1 MAEKGTD
8 TKTNVV
14 SDLFLPKYSNAGS
27 NQSYKQSAHIGSEL
41 ETDANS
47 DKRNSSKMMDDV
59 KGAREGG
66 SRDLEDEYEHTK
78 YNSSDARGFHQ
89 DMHGQKH
96 GHEQEEAEG
105 AAINHANI
113 SSDFDADT
121 SMAVNTGMNTSIST
135 DDHNPNYGIHHPIVG
150 EKQPLPPSLPLSQ
163 SLLVDLEMK
172 TPQKDLLSPPTV
184 TRKIPGSDSDDKQ
197 KLTQTKL
204 FRESPKVRFGLTP
217 IGTGTGT
224 GTGIS
229 KDDSLYRTDGVNHV
243 IPFQMN
249 YMRADNKTSFTEN
262 SNVDKDID
270 ADADAEDTNSL
281 ISEYGSEV
289 GEVKFRLEDVEAMD
303 ALAEGSEEEECV
315 ELDIA
320 VDHPATAVTVTVA
333 PLHVHRYER
342 EMDNVFTA
350 QIIKEKDSGL
360 ISNMSEHQKYSPDMY
375 TGRDQNNDGEDDDLS
390 QDASVD
396 SIDLASQHEGQ
407 NIEYIATR
415 TVNNNTNAKNETD
428 TKDSTPPR
436 KSISPQLKPADR
448 KENIIEP
455 PLTPIGAVSAALRR
469 FGNGVSHMTRCS
481 KSPPYPDEKQ
491 TAWLSPRFNNQE
503 SSGKKHPHS
512 ITQPSF
518 GGGDG
523 VGGSPWVRRH
533 NRSTA
538 RSGITAC
545 LSFDPERGRRPYGFM
560 NQYGLESPPSSP
572 LPTHRRSRSW
582 GSGGSEYFVGNL
594 KELYDVGNV
603 QVLDPQSMEG
613 GSKTL
618 GSRPSRP
625 PGGTLSPRNMTK
637 SENANIAS
645 TPQGTTRFCEDQY
658 SSASKKNFNKKHALL
673 LQSPQVSL

>member
-1 MAEKGTD
+1 M
-8 TKTNVV
+8 
-14 SDLFLPKYSNAGS
+14 
-27 NQSYKQSAHIGSEL
+27 

-89 DMHGQKH
+89 DMHGPKH
-96 GHEQEEAEG
+96 GHEQEETEG

-113 SSDFDADT
+113 SSDLDADT

-217 IGTGTGT
+217 SGT

-229 KDDSLYRTDGVNHV
+229 KDDSLYRTDGANHV

-320 VDHPATAVTVTVA
+320 VDHPATAVTVA

-428 TKDSTPPR
+428 TKESTPPR
-436 KSISPQLKPADR
+436 KSISPQLKLADR

-503 SSGKKHPHS
+503 SSGKKHSHS